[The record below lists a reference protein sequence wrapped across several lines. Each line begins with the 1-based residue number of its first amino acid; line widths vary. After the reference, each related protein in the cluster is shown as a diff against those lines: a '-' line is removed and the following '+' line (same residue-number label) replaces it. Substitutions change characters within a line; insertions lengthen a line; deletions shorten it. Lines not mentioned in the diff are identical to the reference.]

1 MRIKMLVGLS
11 GPHVLLSP
19 GDEADFPDDEAM
31 RLVVRE
37 FAVPVAPPLERATK
51 KAPEKRKK

>member
-1 MRIKMLVGLS
+1 MLVGLS